1 MWKHITSLLKMY
13 LEQFMWYETEHNKTW
28 LKLAKALL

>member
-13 LEQFMWYETEHNKTW
+13 LEQFMLYETEHNKAW